1 MEYEQKMRTFELIH
15 SNEWQLIK
23 ELLQAYANNLVMRAV
38 QLTAEE
44 SNDRKRTLLISSAK
58 YFEDFIKQ
66 LEGQGQKEAL
76 DSKEQAVVRQTIP
89 EF

>member
-23 ELLQAYANNLVMRAV
+23 ELLQVYANNLVMRAV

-44 SNDRKRTLLISSAK
+44 ANDRKRTLLISSAK

-66 LEGQGQKEAL
+66 LEGQGHKEAL